1 MIFLFLK
8 SSNVKKFEFL
18 IGICPGYVK
27 KMQTSAFLKPLPC
40 RVGKHLQLVQYSKQL
55 GTPAPPKN
63 FGRPLW
69 WHQHFFFHAPKT
81 KMRSERAPIPIA
93 KTNGGII
100 EKYESLGNSRGSIV
114 KDTMMNR
121 VQSAS
126 FLTRKIEPM
135 MMMAAF
141 RDILLKFSSCVL

>member
-1 MIFLFLK
+1 M
-8 SSNVKKFEFL
+8 V
-18 IGICPGYVK
+18 
-27 KMQTSAFLKPLPC
+27 
-40 RVGKHLQLVQYSKQL
+40 
-55 GTPAPPKN
+55 APT
-63 FGRPLW
+63 
-69 WHQHFFFHAPKT
+69 FFFHAPKT
-81 KMRSERAPIPIA
+81 KIRSERAPIPIA

-141 RDILLKFSSCVL
+141 RDNLLKFSSCVLKLFALLNLCEAKETKT